1 MNTFIPELLN
11 CNLSNNCVRIKGTSD
26 PGKQEIKFN
35 ESYAP
40 NTLLIPLGKF
50 KGKYDTRKFR
60 CYKKL
65 CHQSNFKNCQHCK
78 YLPYTSSPLKNRDY
92 YCENIEIKDP
102 ETNSYQRGNLQND
115 SYNVENSLVCLLNGV
130 MDDYGTVQND
140 HANDT
145 ILDAEKVFLDYYS
158 IHFPSI
164 LKYASAQQIEGA
176 NVDKALKHLLNITN
190 RVRSLA
196 LISSLR
202 N

>member
-1 MNTFIPELLN
+1 MNVFIPELLN
-11 CNLSNNCVRIKGTSD
+11 CDLSNNCVRIKGTRSHSE
-26 PGKQEIKFN
+26 QEIKSN

-40 NTLLIPLGKF
+40 KTLLIPLGKF

-92 YCENIEIKDP
+92 YCENIEIRDP
-102 ETNSYQRGNLQND
+102 ETNTYQIENLQSD
-115 SYNVENSLVCLLNGV
+115 SYNVENSLVSLLNGV

-140 HANDT
+140 NTNDS
-145 ILDAEKVFLDYYS
+145 ILDTEKAFLDYYS

-176 NVDKALKHLLNITN
+176 NVDKAIKHLLKITN

>member
-11 CNLSNNCVRIKGTSD
+11 CNLSNNCVRIKGTSGHD
-26 PGKQEIKFN
+26 KQEIKSN

-40 NTLLIPLGKF
+40 KTLLIPLGKF

-65 CHQSNFKNCQHCK
+65 CHKSNFKNCQHCK

-92 YCENIEIKDP
+92 YCENIEIRDP
-102 ETNSYQRGNLQND
+102 TTNSYQNLQSD
-115 SYNVENSLVCLLNGV
+115 SYNVESSLGCLLKGV
-130 MDDYGTVQND
+130 MDDYETVQND
-140 HANDT
+140 HTNDS
-145 ILDAEKVFLDYYS
+145 ILDTEKAFLDYYS

-164 LKYASAQQIEGA
+164 LKYASVQQIEGA
-176 NVDKALKHLLNITN
+176 NVDKALKHLLKITN
-190 RVRSLA
+190 IVRSLA